1 MRIIVPLKS
10 AGKKTSRGKRIRIT
24 LADAN
29 QLRKKLPRLIK
40 ILDAIKRARDR
51 PATIARANERS
62 MLPME
67 LASRTLY
74 YGEQCF
80 STVFLSSVYGESM
93 DDRTKVVTIK
103 SD

>member
-1 MRIIVPLKS
+1 MRNIVPLKL
-10 AGKKTSRGKRIRIT
+10 AGKKTSCGKRVRIT

-40 ILDAIKRARDR
+40 ILDAIKGARDR

-74 YGEQCF
+74 YGEQCS
-80 STVFLSSVYGESM
+80 STVFLSSVYEESM
-93 DDRTKVVTIK
+93 NDRTKVVTIK